1 LLLSRISNT
10 LRSQATV
17 SFRFGLAAAL
27 TIGSLF
33 AQLSSPPPTTINLGS
48 QGRNPNFSSY
58 PVTLPVTVGTSLP
71 ATCILG
77 QLFFNTAAAPG
88 ANLYGCIATNAWT
101 LEGAA
106 ASAAVTLNPT
116 SLTFASQTHGTTSA
130 GQTITITNS
139 GTAALI
145 ISGVTVSGTNKND
158 FAVANNCGSVVGAG
172 ASCTLTVTFTPA
184 GTGSESAVI
193 SIADNAANSPQG
205 LTVLGSGN

>member
-1 LLLSRISNT
+1 MSLSQISNSS
-10 LRSQATV
+10 RSGLA
-17 SFRFGLAAAL
+17 SGFRFGLAAAL

-77 QLFFNTAAAPG
+77 QLFFNTAATPG
-88 ANLYGCIATNAWT
+88 SNLYGCIATNSWT
-101 LEGAA
+101 LEGAV
-106 ASAAVTLNPT
+106 ASPAVTLNPT
-116 SLTFASQTHGTTSA
+116 SLSFGLQTHGTTSA
-130 GQTITITNS
+130 GQSITVTNS
-139 GTAALI
+139 GAAALT
-145 ISGVTVSGTNKND
+145 ISGVTVSGANKND
-158 FAVANNCGSVVGAG
+158 FAVTNSCGSLVGAG

-193 SIADNAANSPQG
+193 SIADNASNSPQQMS
-205 LTVLGSGN
+205 VLGSGN